1 MILRKKYL
9 LLSNLAIV
17 FLLLLYSLAIACG
30 GVNVILDDKPSE
42 SAFKKISTSRGHMYF
57 DRNGN
62 LLFNRSKVKIS
73 PARAEAIVNKFVREK
88 VPYLKRGFK
97 FRKLE
102 LVHGRLI
109 YQYES
114 IDQLSGYNGKYHL
127 GPVNFI
133 VDHLILD
140 VDALTGELF
149 IANGCGAAP
158 GQLLARY
165 NPEDIHE
172 VEQLKYGPY
181 ISDDTNFIARNTGN
195 TIKIDGIISED
206 EWKNTGHRY
215 FYIGEFS
222 PHKQNQPHKKPF
234 YHVEIWSQISNG
246 NIYFA
251 VKTDT
256 PYWIG
261 LLFKDDPNLG
271 MLWSYKDAKV
281 LKSNG
286 EITDRHFIQR
296 QNGTFF
302 LKRDRMDNIIAA
314 SSRQDNLY
322 TYEFAFPLN
331 TGDREDIEFI
341 KGRAYNMLVVVGNT
355 LEHYGIFTMDPAHK
369 NHAHSKNNKEHA
381 DVWASNETT
390 LRIGTPPQT
399 DIFGNKAEP
408 SFTTYVSGL
417 DPSRNETH
425 YHYAGHI
432 TSGISNR
439 ALLVNYINIST
450 IFIGLLGMAFL
461 FIKTKDTRIDTSRK
475 TKDVDLFRYQALKG
489 LVSSKYYR
497 SIFTIPVL
505 LIFIVIIFAG
515 ALDTQDGRQNIAT
528 VYTWTLWWSL
538 IIFSFILFGR
548 LWCMMC
554 PFAFI
559 GDIAQRF
566 ISLKKRLP
574 QWLQNMGFQIIAFVA
589 LTFAYAHY
597 SLYQKP
603 FATSLLILGILVA
616 SVMVSIIFQ
625 RRTFCRYI
633 CPIGAVIGLYSLI
646 SPFKITSN
654 SKIKCT
660 NHRSKTC
667 SSTCPMLEDPY
678 NLDSN
683 LYCNFCM
690 KCLHSCPG
698 NNLSIKYRG
707 FGRDIINGMRRSS
720 IEAMASLILF
730 GIVLFET
737 LSMTSAFPQIKKYLA
752 GLLGIYTSGTTI
764 FSITYII
771 IITLP
776 ALLFIIFCYGLS
788 RWIVKEEISAKLLIK
803 ELAFPFI
810 PLGIGLHLAHN
821 MNHLFVEAPVAVP
834 ATIRLL
840 RKVGLFSSYSI
851 NWNPMPII
859 GSKLAFTLQM
869 LSIVSG
875 FIFALYLLYKTL
887 KRLNITFYSMAKI
900 ALTMVIYAV
909 ITVTV
914 TFYMIG
920 LPMNGRHIH

>member
-1 MILRKKYL
+1 MRFRKKYL
-9 LLSNLAIV
+9 LLPNLTFV
-17 FLLLLYSLAIACG
+17 FLLLLYTLAIACG
-30 GVNVILDDKPSE
+30 GVNVRLDDNPSGV
-42 SAFKKISTSRGHMYF
+42 AFKKISSSRWHIYL

-73 PARAEAIVNKFVREK
+73 PARAEAIVNKFIRER
-88 VPYLKRGFK
+88 VPYLKKGFK

-114 IDQLSGYNGKYHL
+114 NERLSGYNGKYHL

-158 GQLLARY
+158 GQLLAKY
-165 NPEDIHE
+165 NPEDIPE
-172 VEQLKYGPY
+172 VEELKYGPY
-181 ISDDTNFIARNTGN
+181 ISDNTNFIARNTGN
-195 TIKIDGIISED
+195 TIRVDGIISED

-222 PHKQNQPHKKPF
+222 PHKQNQPHKKTF

-271 MLWSYKDAKV
+271 MLWSYRDAKV

-286 EITDRHFIQR
+286 EVTDRHFIQR
-296 QNGTFF
+296 KDKTFF
-302 LKRDRMDNIIAA
+302 LAKDSRDDIISAA
-314 SSRQDNLY
+314 AMQDDLY

-331 TGDREDIEFI
+331 TGDREDIDFI
-341 KGRAYNMLVVVGNT
+341 EGRAYNMLVLVGNT

-369 NHAHSKNNKEHA
+369 NHAHSKNNKEHT

-399 DIFGNKAEP
+399 DILGKPVNVN
-408 SFTTYVSGL
+408 FTDYISGYDSSL
-417 DPSRNETH
+417 NDTH
-425 YHYAGHI
+425 FHYAAHMVSDI
-432 TSGISNR
+432 KNR
-439 ALLVNYINIST
+439 SLLVYYINIVT
-450 IFIGLLGMAFL
+450 ILIGIFGMAFL
-461 FIKTKDTRIDTSRK
+461 FIKTKEMPGQSLF
-475 TKDVDLFRYQALKG
+475 TKPEINLFRFRPLRRFFN
-489 LVSSKYYR
+489 SRYYR
-497 SIFTIPVL
+497 IMFTLPVL
-505 LIFIVIIFAG
+505 IVFIFIIFAG
-515 ALDTQDGRQNIAT
+515 IFDTQDGRQNIAT

-554 PFAFI
+554 PFAFV

-566 ISLKKRLP
+566 ISLKRRLP

-589 LTFAYAHY
+589 LTFAYAYY

-603 FATSLLILGILVA
+603 FATSVLIIGILAA
-616 SVMVSIIFQ
+616 SVISSIVFT
-625 RRTFCRYI
+625 RRTFCRYL
-633 CPIGAVIGLYSLI
+633 CPIGAVIGLYSLV
-646 SPFKITSN
+646 SPFKITPETQRR
-654 SKIKCT
+654 CT
-660 NHRSKTC
+660 NHRDKTC
-667 SSTCPMLEDPY
+667 TGECPMLEDPY

-683 LYCNFCM
+683 LYCNYCM
-690 KCLHSCPG
+690 KCLSACPSS
-698 NNLSIKYRG
+698 NLTLKYRG
-707 FGRDIINGMRRSS
+707 IARDLIDGMKRSPV
-720 IEAMASLILF
+720 EAMASLFLF

-737 LSMTSAFPQIKKYLA
+737 LAMTSAFPLLKKFVSEVT
-752 GLLGIYTSGTTI
+752 GITSSNVLFT
-764 FSITYII
+764 ITYLSIVI
-771 IITLP
+771 LPGALFFLLCFTLSKW
-776 ALLFIIFCYGLS
+776 LNRGDLTVS
-788 RWIVKEEISAKLLIK
+788 VLIK

-810 PLGIGLHLAHN
+810 PLGIGLHLSHN
-821 MNHLFVEAPVAVP
+821 MNHLFIEAPVALP
-834 ATIRLL
+834 ASLRLL
-840 RKVGLFSSYSI
+840 KKAGLFSSKMI
-851 NWNPMPII
+851 NWNPGPLLGGKGI
-859 GSKLAFTLQM
+859 FFLQM
-869 LSIVSG
+869 LSIIAG
-875 FIFALYLLYKTL
+875 FIFTIYLLYRTM
-887 KRLNITFYSMAKI
+887 KRLDIKAYSLIKTAVVMG
-900 ALTMVIYAV
+900 LYAV

-920 LPMNGRHIH
+920 LPMNGRHVH